1 MKALLL
7 CILAAVPLFGRAADD
22 PRIYIHL
29 LREHDELLCG
39 TAQRHAQESAT
50 IVYPRDGDSVIVVIK
65 PLRRAENALV
75 GIRFYRELSEVQSP
89 AEGLDYIAVS
99 WDTPT
104 KVTFGGVDYI
114 LTASLKGWPQP
125 GKRPNHTSRPTP
137 SEGRRG

>member
-89 AEGLDYIAVS
+89 AAIRSIFLYRFCSHGS
-99 WDTPT
+99 
-104 KVTFGGVDYI
+104 VTETFRATNCWA
-114 LTASLKGWPQP
+114 LF
-125 GKRPNHTSRPTP
+125 
-137 SEGRRG
+137 